1 MWPDRD
7 SNPGHLTYESGALP
21 IALPGSA
28 SSLRDL
34 GTQWAVSLRIPE
46 RSCKIV
52 ETLP

>member
-7 SNPGHLTYESGALP
+7 SNPGHLIYESGALP
-21 IALPGSA
+21 IVRPA

-34 GTQWAVSLRIPE
+34 GTQQAVSLRIPE
-46 RSCKIV
+46 RLCKIV